1 MLFPFPQ
8 VVKIKVH
15 YLHQKNTMLYV
26 IIGAVVLFVIVLIT
40 SLAKKK
46 TGSEIKPLIALN
58 QQDKS
63 LTELIADITSAG
75 RIPVL
80 YFSADWCPPSVD
92 FKKYLSDPL
101 MQDALTNVT
110 LIEIDTDN
118 DNENYAARY
127 NARSIPLF
135 VKVDLQGKS
144 LGAIDGGAWDAN
156 IPVNMA
162 PPMKA
167 FIAGK

>member
-1 MLFPFPQ
+1 
-8 VVKIKVH
+8 
-15 YLHQKNTMLYV
+15 MLYG
-26 IIGAVVLFVIVLIT
+26 IIGAIVLVIIVAVT
-40 SLAKKK
+40 ALSKKK
-46 TGSEIKPLIALN
+46 TNTHTGPLVELNKSGKTLPEVIAGVL
-58 QQDKS
+58 D
-63 LTELIADITSAG
+63 AG

-80 YFSADWCPPSVD
+80 YFSADWCAPSVD
-92 FKKYLSDPL
+92 FKKYLTDPL

-135 VKVDLQGKS
+135 VKVDREGKS
-144 LGAIDGGAWDAN
+144 LGAINGGAWDAN

-167 FIAGK
+167 FITGK

>member
-1 MLFPFPQ
+1 
-8 VVKIKVH
+8 
-15 YLHQKNTMLYV
+15 MLYG
-26 IIGAVVLFVIVLIT
+26 IIGAIVLVLIVVVT
-40 SLAKKK
+40 TLSKKK
-46 TGSEIKPLIALN
+46 TSGFSEQLVELNKSGKTLPEVIAGVL
-58 QQDKS
+58 D
-63 LTELIADITSAG
+63 AG

-80 YFSADWCPPSVD
+80 YFSADWCAPSVD
-92 FKKYLSDPL
+92 FKKYLVDPL
-101 MQDALTNVT
+101 MQDALNNVT

-135 VKVDLQGKS
+135 VKVDRAGKS

-156 IPVNMA
+156 IPSNMA